1 MKYWQDEAEQLLL
14 SHQSVDVK
22 TLCGDEVSSSKRCS
36 SRFLR
41 GVRGLLV
48 QIRELL
54 EDGGD
59 IRHPLPDLG
68 GGAAP
73 GEICHGPGPAL
84 ALRVDV
90 GDHGLALP
98 AVPRTHD
105 QLGVV
110 LEVVDLQC

>member
-1 MKYWQDEAEQLLL
+1 MKYRQDEAEQLLL

-36 SRFLR
+36 SILLR

-73 GEICHGPGPAL
+73 GARAAGASSFGSSSTAGAGAEAGRL
-84 ALRVDV
+84 L
-90 GDHGLALP
+90 L
-98 AVPRTHD
+98 
-105 QLGVV
+105 
-110 LEVVDLQC
+110 